1 MTDNKL
7 IKILKNIAI
16 LLEIK
21 GENQFK
27 FRAYSVVADTLEEE
41 QIDVSEELA
50 NGTLSSIKGIGS
62 ALTSKIT
69 EYLETGTIKFYEN
82 LIAEIPESLV
92 EITRISQI
100 GPKRAKLIWDKL
112 GITTIDALQKA
123 CENDTLSKLKGFS
136 AKSQELVLNSIYH
149 RKASKGLHLQSVA
162 INEAEELLR
171 ILHTSGIVK
180 RAEITG
186 DYRRFSETV
195 DLLEFVVEADSSD
208 ELIALLSTKYDL
220 KLENEII
227 DFNTKSELPAKI
239 YICNSDNY
247 IKILHETTGNEHY
260 LNSLDVYCQSLG
272 SPSSTDDS
280 EIISEENIYRNIG
293 LQFIPPELRE
303 SGRAITAAKAGLIPE
318 LIQPSDLKGMLHVH
332 TNWSDGKHTIEEMAL
347 SAKAMGFEYIAI
359 CDHSRTAAYA
369 GGLTIER
376 VHEQMKEIDRINDQ
390 IDGIKILKGIE
401 SDILPD
407 GSLDYPDDILGLF
420 DVVVA
425 SVHSNFNMKQSEMTR
440 RIVYALMSPFTTIL
454 GHPTGRLLLAR
465 DAYEIDIRE
474 VIDAAAALGKVIEIN
489 ANPYRLDLTWENVIY
504 AKEKGMKV
512 AINPDSHRHDT
523 MKDIYIGVKAARKGW
538 LTKKD
543 VINCLSLDDFMTKIV
558 KK

>member
-16 LLEIK
+16 LLEIN
-21 GENQFK
+21 GDNPFK
-27 FRAYSVVADTLEEE
+27 FRAYSAAADMLEDE
-41 QIDVSEELA
+41 QIDVAEEFA
-50 NGTLSSIKGIGS
+50 NGTLSSIKSIGP
-62 ALTSKIT
+62 ALTTKIA
-69 EYLETGTIKFYEN
+69 EYIETGKIAFYEE
-82 LIAEIPESLV
+82 LISEIPESLV
-92 EITRISQI
+92 DITKISQI

-112 GITTIDALQKA
+112 GITTIDDLQKV

-149 RKASKGLHLQSVA
+149 KKASKGLHLQSVA
-162 INEAEELLR
+162 ITEAEELLR

-186 DYRRFSETV
+186 SYRRFSETV
-195 DLLEFVVEADSSD
+195 DLIEFVAEANSAD
-208 ELIALLSTKYDL
+208 ELVTLLATKYDL
-220 KLENEII
+220 KTENEII
-227 DFNTKSELPAKI
+227 SFNTKSELPAKI
-239 YICNSDNY
+239 YICNQENY
-247 IKILHETTGNEHY
+247 IQILHETTGNEQY
-260 LNSLDVYCQSLG
+260 LNALDIYCDSFEQ
-272 SPSSTDDS
+272 PSVTDDS

-303 SGRAITAAKAGLIPE
+303 SGKARAAAKDGLIPE
-318 LIQPSDLKGMLHVH
+318 LIQPADLKGMLHVH

-359 CDHSRTAAYA
+359 CDHSRTAGYA
-369 GGLTIER
+369 GGLSIER
-376 VHEQMKEIDRINDQ
+376 VHEQMKEIDRINVQ

-420 DVVVA
+420 DIVVA
-425 SVHSNFNMKQSEMTR
+425 SVHSNFNMKQTEMTR
-440 RIVYALMSPFTTIL
+440 RIVYALMSPYTTIL

-474 VIDAAAALGKVIEIN
+474 VIDAAADLGKVIEIN

-504 AKEKGMKV
+504 AKEKGMKL

-538 LTKKD
+538 LTKED
-543 VINCLSLDDFMTKIV
+543 VINCLSLDDFMQKIV

>member
-1 MTDNKL
+1 
-7 IKILKNIAI
+7 
-16 LLEIK
+16 
-21 GENQFK
+21 
-27 FRAYSVVADTLEEE
+27 
-41 QIDVSEELA
+41 
-50 NGTLSSIKGIGS
+50 
-62 ALTSKIT
+62 
-69 EYLETGTIKFYEN
+69 
-82 LIAEIPESLV
+82 
-92 EITRISQI
+92 
-100 GPKRAKLIWDKL
+100 
-112 GITTIDALQKA
+112 
-123 CENDTLSKLKGFS
+123 
-136 AKSQELVLNSIYH
+136 
-149 RKASKGLHLQSVA
+149 
-162 INEAEELLR
+162 
-171 ILHTSGIVK
+171 
-180 RAEITG
+180 
-186 DYRRFSETV
+186 
-195 DLLEFVVEADSSD
+195 
-208 ELIALLSTKYDL
+208 
-220 KLENEII
+220 
-227 DFNTKSELPAKI
+227 
-239 YICNSDNY
+239 
-247 IKILHETTGNEHY
+247 
-260 LNSLDVYCQSLG
+260 
-272 SPSSTDDS
+272 
-280 EIISEENIYRNIG
+280 
-293 LQFIPPELRE
+293 
-303 SGRAITAAKAGLIPE
+303 
-318 LIQPSDLKGMLHVH
+318 
-332 TNWSDGKHTIEEMAL
+332 
-347 SAKAMGFEYIAI
+347 
-359 CDHSRTAAYA
+359 
-369 GGLTIER
+369 
-376 VHEQMKEIDRINDQ
+376 MKEIDRINDQ

>member
-16 LLEIK
+16 LLEIN
-21 GENQFK
+21 GDNPFK
-27 FRAYSVVADTLEEE
+27 FRAYSAAADMLEDE
-41 QIDVSEELA
+41 QIDVAEEFA
-50 NGTLSSIKGIGS
+50 NGTLSSIKSIGP
-62 ALTSKIT
+62 ALTTKIA
-69 EYLETGTIKFYEN
+69 EYIETGKIAFYEE
-82 LIAEIPESLV
+82 LISEIPESLV
-92 EITRISQI
+92 DITKISQI

-112 GITTIDALQKA
+112 GITTIDDLQKV

-149 RKASKGLHLQSVA
+149 KKASKGLHLQSVA
-162 INEAEELLR
+162 ITEAEELLR

-186 DYRRFSETV
+186 SYRRFSETV
-195 DLLEFVVEADSSD
+195 DLIEFVAEANSAD
-208 ELIALLSTKYDL
+208 ELVTLLATKYDL
-220 KLENEII
+220 KTENEII
-227 DFNTKSELPAKI
+227 SFNTKSELPAKI
-239 YICNSDNY
+239 YICNQENY
-247 IKILHETTGNEHY
+247 IQILHETTGNEQY
-260 LNSLDVYCQSLG
+260 LNALDIYCDSFEQ
-272 SPSSTDDS
+272 PSVTDDS

-303 SGRAITAAKAGLIPE
+303 SGKAIAAAKDGLIPE
-318 LIQPSDLKGMLHVH
+318 LIQPADLKGMLHVH

-359 CDHSRTAAYA
+359 CDHSRTAGYA
-369 GGLTIER
+369 GGLSIER
-376 VHEQMKEIDRINDQ
+376 VHEQMKEIDRINVQ

-420 DVVVA
+420 DIVVA
-425 SVHSNFNMKQSEMTR
+425 SVHSNFNMKQTEMTR
-440 RIVYALMSPFTTIL
+440 RIVYALMSPYTTIL

-474 VIDAAAALGKVIEIN
+474 VIDAAADLGKVIEIN

-504 AKEKGMKV
+504 AKEKGMKL

-538 LTKKD
+538 LTKED
-543 VINCLSLDDFMTKIV
+543 VINCLSLDDFMQKIV